1 MYYVMY
7 YINITILT
15 TDLHTIL
22 KLIPISVLVHG
33 VPVMNALRKNWDTFV
48 YSQKSP
54 VFGQFLFNAIVFSV
68 EGQANREL
76 KEPSSEKIII
86 KPDMLN
92 PNFTLDSSR
101 TGTSLVIPEVIKNQ
115 TGNGFRILDLSLFS
129 NFQTDY
135 PAHSKFQWKWTFTIR
150 IIRSLSLNYFLDQ
163 ALKWTQPKN
172 HCDHNME
179 VKPEINY
186 IEG

>member
-1 MYYVMY
+1 MFHYVIFRY
-7 YINITILT
+7 RSNILRN
-15 TDLHTIL
+15 
-22 KLIPISVLVHG
+22 VLYQYHNCYKRSSHYLETHPHLG
-33 VPVMNALRKNWDTFV
+33 PRPRSSGHERAQRDAFV

-129 NFQTDY
+129 NFQTDNT
-135 PAHSKFQWKWTFTIR
+135 AHSKFQ
-150 IIRSLSLNYFLDQ
+150 
-163 ALKWTQPKN
+163 
-172 HCDHNME
+172 
-179 VKPEINY
+179 
-186 IEG
+186 